1 MSSSIPILQSERLI
15 LYPMETSFCSG
26 TYLNWLNDPEVYKFL
41 ESGGGYTIQELDE
54 YIRNA
59 VAQKLFFWAIYLKAN
74 GKHIGNI
81 KIDPINF
88 RHKRGEYGILLGDK
102 NEWGKGFAREASE
115 IVIQFCFKVLNL
127 RKITLGV
134 VSLNLAAVHLY
145 EKMGFIT
152 EGVYINHGE
161 YDNKLANVF
170 RMAIFNK
177 DFINE

>member
-1 MSSSIPILQSERLI
+1 MDS
-15 LYPMETSFCSG
+15 TFCSE

-41 ESGGGYTIQELDE
+41 ETGGGYTLQELDE
-54 YIRNA
+54 YIYNA
-59 VAQKLFFWAIYLKAN
+59 VAEKLFFWAICLKKS

-81 KIDPINF
+81 KIDPISF
-88 RHKRGEYGILLGDK
+88 RHKRGEYGILIGDK
-102 NEWGKGFAREASE
+102 NEWGKGFARESSE
-115 IVIQFCFKVLNL
+115 LVIQFCFEVLKL

-134 VSLNLAAVHLY
+134 VSNNLQAIHLY
-145 EKMGFIT
+145 EKMGFVT

-161 YDNKLANVF
+161 YDNKMANVL